1 MTDSD
6 ISKLDT
12 ESKIAQRLDDTFS
25 GKGIQSVE
33 PTGGNNEEKELEAQI
48 EREQSGLS
56 EPASKTAT
64 AKEGTDEQTEEF
76 VQDKQEADKVDLE
89 AVKPPEDQLPTLPNA
104 YKRAAIHQEWTEE
117 EIDEFYNAD
126 PEKALKTF
134 AKLHESNNKLS
145 QKFSEFGNLQAQ
157 QEQQAETQRLAD
169 EEARAST
176 HIQPKSTTP
185 VDMSE
190 LKRVYGNDP
199 IVDIVQSLSD
209 KISDMTTQKPVEKP
223 YVPPVH
229 YQPPVQKQPVYDENA
244 AFRTLDSFFAS
255 ETAKDYTQFYGESPD
270 WNKLTQGEFANRR
283 AVVQLAGSIVAGA
296 SMKGENMSDEIAL
309 EKAHLI
315 VSQPYLEKAIVADI
329 HKQLQKRGN
338 SMTIRTN
345 ATGSGPVDSSQKTG
359 SQLTATEREDRAK
372 VRLDKIFR
380 S

>member
-1 MTDSD
+1 
-6 ISKLDT
+6 
-12 ESKIAQRLDDTFS
+12 
-25 GKGIQSVE
+25 
-33 PTGGNNEEKELEAQI
+33 
-48 EREQSGLS
+48 
-56 EPASKTAT
+56 
-64 AKEGTDEQTEEF
+64 
-76 VQDKQEADKVDLE
+76 
-89 AVKPPEDQLPTLPNA
+89 
-104 YKRAAIHQEWTEE
+104 
-117 EIDEFYNAD
+117 
-126 PEKALKTF
+126 
-134 AKLHESNNKLS
+134 
-145 QKFSEFGNLQAQ
+145 
-157 QEQQAETQRLAD
+157 
-169 EEARAST
+169 
-176 HIQPKSTTP
+176 
-185 VDMSE
+185 
-190 LKRVYGNDP
+190 
-199 IVDIVQSLSD
+199 
-209 KISDMTTQKPVEKP
+209 MTTQKPVEKP